1 MKNKKEIPNKWIIEG
16 EVFFPIPGNTTIHQ
30 SPGSGVFEVYFDENS
45 RRFGLKRIYDQFE
58 FSHKIY
64 DLGIDS
70 LMSSI
75 QKTWESDIFV
85 EQEKN
90 LGVIFYGAKGTGKSI
105 ASRILSNNIGLPV
118 IMVNRPLEGLIEFIQ
133 SLYFEAVILL
143 DEAEKTFKKNE
154 NGEMLL
160 KLVDGALNKTRKM
173 YILTV
178 NNLDIN
184 ENMLGRPGRIR
195 YVKQFENL
203 TEKAINDYIKDNLIN
218 LEKKEKVLKII
229 DSLEISTI
237 DVLRNIVEEINIHGD
252 IEENSPLN
260 LPKAKHS
267 YKIIYINSEE
277 QDDEDITRFKE
288 LILST
293 PELDKWLRKTKDN
306 DDDITNEDWVY
317 QKIGAYVTTLTTPS
331 SFLYVGMQTNLGE
344 IVEEP
349 DSNGFFYIKPKYTN
363 GEFLCK
369 MISGRENNP
378 SLYRGRLVI

>member
-1 MKNKKEIPNKWIIEG
+1 MKSKKEIPNKWIIEG

-45 RRFGLKRIYDQFE
+45 RRFGLKRICDQFE

-105 ASRILSNNIGLPV
+105 AARILSNNIGLPV

-288 LILST
+288 LVLST
-293 PELDKWLRKTKDN
+293 PELNKWLRETKDN
-306 DDDITNEDWVY
+306 DDITNEDWVY
-317 QKIGAYVTTLTTPS
+317 QEIEAHVTTLTTPS
-331 SFLYVGMQTNLGE
+331 SLLYVGMQTNLGE

-349 DSNGFFYIKPKYTN
+349 DSNGFF
-363 GEFLCK
+363 
-369 MISGRENNP
+369 
-378 SLYRGRLVI
+378 

>member
-1 MKNKKEIPNKWIIEG
+1 MLKWLK
-16 EVFFPIPGNTTIHQ
+16 FYLNRLQ
-30 SPGSGVFEVYFDENS
+30 SPGYILKGECKKCGRCCRNIVFFAYGNPIKDIKLFEELKIKNKRMNLFYPSG
-45 RRFGLKRIYDQFE
+45 
-58 FSHKIY
+58 
-64 DLGIDS
+64 
-70 LMSSI
+70 
-75 QKTWESDIFV
+75 
-85 EQEKN
+85 
-90 LGVIFYGAKGTGKSI
+90 
-105 ASRILSNNIGLPV
+105 
-118 IMVNRPLEGLIEFIQ
+118 
-133 SLYFEAVILL
+133 
-143 DEAEKTFKKNE
+143 KNE

-218 LEKKEKVLKII
+218 SEKKEKVLKII

-267 YKIIYINSEE
+267 YKIIYINSGE

-288 LILST
+288 LVLST
-293 PELDKWLRKTKDN
+293 SELDKWLKKTKDN
-306 DDDITNEDWVY
+306 DDITNEDWVY
-317 QKIGAYVTTLTTPS
+317 QEIGAYVTTLTTPS

-349 DSNGFFYIKPKYTN
+349 DPNGFFYIKPKYIN